1 MYRVRNLLGLAG
13 GGNVALELIDLGV
26 EALLGL
32 LLELLDLGLEVL
44 LLPLGRG
51 GPFGLGV
58 EADRSGDPVFVLL
71 RRRGEEEEEKRVGMR
86 KMTTGDEN
94 REKHKI
100 CSLQGGQI
108 P

>member
-44 LLPLGRG
+44 LLPFRGRG
-51 GPFGLGV
+51 PLGGLGV
-58 EADRSGDPVFVLL
+58 EGDRSGGGPVVETQ
-71 RRRGEEEEEKRVGMR
+71 GV
-86 KMTTGDEN
+86 
-94 REKHKI
+94 REVNSRD
-100 CSLQGGQI
+100 SL
-108 P
+108 